1 MVHNRTY
8 KVGKV
13 SKNQPKD
20 KVYPTFGY
28 HFLDPPINPK
38 KVKKDLSKNRYRILT
53 PVLAAWLLAALA
65 ILVFSFFP
73 ESVAT
78 QFSFGLFQYIGL
90 GLRTLSA
97 GFKFPIGEYVYLI
110 LIIVL
115 IINII
120 LSLYKLKNKINTKTY
135 KTYFLSLAKHLS
147 LKILQ
152 FYVVFMLIWGL
163 NYQQSSPAKSFDLQ
177 LDTTYT
183 EVQLDSLSLELMV
196 ELNKTRQIL
205 SDSIIQNRKVG
216 QVFSSSILEFGQIK
230 AKYPQLRLDKAV
242 LKEAAFPTWGDY
254 LGYLAFYQ
262 PITGEA
268 IIRTDLPILTLP
280 YTSCHELAHQ
290 IGYASEAQANFIA
303 FVVANESSDAL
314 LRYSMLLQIFSYCQS
329 EHLGLIAK
337 TGNFE
342 KWKTIVN
349 RNKAMLNPK
358 VIGDRKK
365 IKDFFIQRQH
375 LLLPASTSLY
385 DQFLQWNKQMKG
397 IKSYDE
403 VLLWVI
409 AYKKQSGK

>member
-1 MVHNRTY
+1 LVHNRTY

-28 HFLDPPINPK
+28 LILDQPINPK
-38 KVKKDLSKNRYRILT
+38 KLKKDLSNRRSRIQTL
-53 PVLAAWLLAALA
+53 VQAVWLLMALA

-73 ESVAT
+73 DAVAT
-78 QFSFGLFQYIGL
+78 YFSFGLFQYIGL
-90 GLRTLSA
+90 GLRSLT
-97 GFKFPIGEYVYLI
+97 GDIKMPIGEYVYLVLIII
-110 LIIVL
+110 LII
-115 IINII
+115 NSI
-120 LSLYKLKNKINTKTY
+120 LGLYKLKKKINTESFRTNLLRFGKQLT
-135 KTYFLSLAKHLS
+135 
-147 LKILQ
+147 LKLVQ
-152 FYVVFMLIWGL
+152 LYVVFMLIWGL
-163 NYQQSSPAKSFDLQ
+163 NYQKSSPAKSFDLKM
-177 LDTTYT
+177 DTSYT
-183 EVQLDSLSLELMV
+183 AVQLDSLSLYLMK

-205 SDSIIQNRKVG
+205 SDSVIEETEVD
-216 QVFSSSILEFGQIK
+216 QVFRNSILNYRLVKNKF
-230 AKYPQLRLDKAV
+230 PQLHLEKPI
-242 LKEAAFPTWGDY
+242 LKEAAFPSWGDY

-268 IIRTDLPILTLP
+268 IVRTDVPLLTLP

-290 IGYASEAQANFIA
+290 MGYASEAEANFIA
-303 FVVANESSDAL
+303 FVVATESSDAL
-314 LRYSMLLQIFSYCQS
+314 LRYSMLLQMFTYCQS
-329 EHLGLIAK
+329 EHLGFIAK

-349 RNKAMLNPK
+349 RNKAMLDPK

-385 DQFLQWNKQMKG
+385 DQFLQWNKQAKG

-403 VLLWVI
+403 VLLWVL
-409 AYKKQSGK
+409 AYNKSKQ

>member
-1 MVHNRTY
+1 LVHNRTY

-28 HFLDPPINPK
+28 LILDQPINPK
-38 KVKKDLSKNRYRILT
+38 KVQKDQLKRSAYIQTLAQ
-53 PVLAAWLLAALA
+53 AAWLLIALA

-73 ESVAT
+73 QAVASY
-78 QFSFGLFQYIGL
+78 FSFGLFQYIGL
-90 GLRTLSA
+90 GLRSLTGGL
-97 GFKFPIGEYVYLI
+97 KMPIGEYVYI
-110 LIIVL
+110 VLIIIL

-120 LSLYKLKNKINTKTY
+120 QSLYKLKNKFNTETY
-135 KTYFLSLAKHLS
+135 RTNLLRFGKQLM
-147 LKILQ
+147 LKLVQ
-152 FYVVFMLIWGL
+152 LYVVFMLIWGL
-163 NYQQSSPAKSFDLQ
+163 NYHKSSPAKSFHLKM
-177 LDTTYT
+177 DTSYT
-183 EVQLDSLSLELMV
+183 EVQLDSLSLDLME

-205 SDSIIQNRKVG
+205 TDSFIQKMEVD
-216 QVFSSSILEFGQIK
+216 QVFRNSILNYKQLKNRF
-230 AKYPQLRLDKAV
+230 PQLYLDKPL
-242 LKEAAFPTWGDY
+242 LKEAAFPSWGDY

-268 IIRTDLPILTLP
+268 IVRTDVPLLTLP

-290 IGYASEAQANFIA
+290 MGYASEAEANFIA
-303 FVVANESSDAL
+303 FVVATESSDAL
-314 LRYSMLLQIFSYCQS
+314 LRYSMLLQMFTYCQS

-349 RNKAMLNPK
+349 RNKAMLDPK

-385 DQFLQWNKQMKG
+385 DQFLQWNQQAKG

-403 VLLWVI
+403 VLLWVL
-409 AYKKQSGK
+409 AYNKSKQ

>member
-1 MVHNRTY
+1 LVHNRTY

-28 HFLDPPINPK
+28 LILDQPINPK
-38 KVKKDLSKNRYRILT
+38 KVKKDQSNRRSRIQTL
-53 PVLAAWLLAALA
+53 VQAVWLLMALA

-73 ESVAT
+73 DAVAT
-78 QFSFGLFQYIGL
+78 YFSFGLFQYIGL
-90 GLRTLSA
+90 GLRSLT
-97 GFKFPIGEYVYLI
+97 GDIKMPIGEYVYLI
-110 LIIVL
+110 LIIIL
-115 IINII
+115 IINSI
-120 LSLYKLKNKINTKTY
+120 LGLYKLKNKINTESFRTNLLRFGKQLT
-135 KTYFLSLAKHLS
+135 
-147 LKILQ
+147 LKLVQ
-152 FYVVFMLIWGL
+152 LYVVFMLIWGL
-163 NYQQSSPAKSFDLQ
+163 NYQKSSPAKSFDLKM
-177 LDTTYT
+177 DTSYT
-183 EVQLDSLSLELMV
+183 AVQLDSLSLYLMD

-205 SDSIIQNRKVG
+205 SDSVIEKTEVD
-216 QVFSSSILEFGQIK
+216 QVFRNSILNYRLVKNKF
-230 AKYPQLRLDKAV
+230 PQLHLEKPI
-242 LKEAAFPTWGDY
+242 LKEAAFPSWGDY

-268 IIRTDLPILTLP
+268 IVRTDVPLLTLP

-290 IGYASEAQANFIA
+290 MGYASEAEANFIA
-303 FVVANESSDAL
+303 FVVATESSDAL
-314 LRYSMLLQIFSYCQS
+314 LRYSMLLQMFTYCQS
-329 EHLGLIAK
+329 EHLGFIAK

-349 RNKAMLNPK
+349 RNKAMLDPK

-385 DQFLQWNKQMKG
+385 DQFLQWNKQAKG

-403 VLLWVI
+403 VLLWVL
-409 AYKKQSGK
+409 AYNKSKQ

>member
-1 MVHNRTY
+1 LVHNRTY

-28 HFLDPPINPK
+28 LILDQPINPK
-38 KVKKDLSKNRYRILT
+38 KVKKDLSNLRSRIQTL
-53 PVLAAWLLAALA
+53 VQAVWLLMALA

-73 ESVAT
+73 DAVAT
-78 QFSFGLFQYIGL
+78 YFSFGLFQYIGL
-90 GLRTLSA
+90 GLRSLT
-97 GFKFPIGEYVYLI
+97 GDIKMPIGEYVYLVLIII
-110 LIIVL
+110 LII
-115 IINII
+115 NSI
-120 LSLYKLKNKINTKTY
+120 LGLYKLKKKINTESFRTNLFRFGKQLT
-135 KTYFLSLAKHLS
+135 
-147 LKILQ
+147 LKLVQ
-152 FYVVFMLIWGL
+152 LYVVFMLIWGL
-163 NYQQSSPAKSFDLQ
+163 NYQKSSPAKSFDLKM
-177 LDTTYT
+177 DTSYT
-183 EVQLDSLSLELMV
+183 EVQLDSLSLYLMK

-205 SDSIIQNRKVG
+205 SDSVIEETEVD
-216 QVFSSSILEFGQIK
+216 QVFRNSILNYRLVKNKF
-230 AKYPQLRLDKAV
+230 PQLHLEKPI
-242 LKEAAFPTWGDY
+242 LKEAAFPSWGDY

-268 IIRTDLPILTLP
+268 IVRTDVPLLTLP

-290 IGYASEAQANFIA
+290 MGYASEAEANFIA
-303 FVVANESSDAL
+303 FVVATESSDAL
-314 LRYSMLLQIFSYCQS
+314 LRYSMLLQMFTYCQS
-329 EHLGLIAK
+329 EHLGFIAK

-349 RNKAMLNPK
+349 RNKAMLDPK

-385 DQFLQWNKQMKG
+385 DQFLQWNKQAKG

-403 VLLWVI
+403 VLLWVL
-409 AYKKQSGK
+409 AYNKSKQ

>member
-1 MVHNRTY
+1 LVHNRTY

-28 HFLDPPINPK
+28 LILDQPINPK
-38 KVKKDLSKNRYRILT
+38 KVKKDLSNRRSRIQTL
-53 PVLAAWLLAALA
+53 VQAVWLLMALA

-73 ESVAT
+73 DAVAT
-78 QFSFGLFQYIGL
+78 YFSFGLFQYIGL
-90 GLRTLSA
+90 GLRSLT
-97 GFKFPIGEYVYLI
+97 GDIKMPIGEYVYLI
-110 LIIVL
+110 LIIIL
-115 IINII
+115 IINSI
-120 LSLYKLKNKINTKTY
+120 LGLYKLKNKINTESFRTNLLRFGKQ
-135 KTYFLSLAKHLS
+135 LM
-147 LKILQ
+147 LKLVQ
-152 FYVVFMLIWGL
+152 LYVVFMLIWGL
-163 NYQQSSPAKSFDLQ
+163 NYQKSSPAKSFDLKM
-177 LDTTYT
+177 DTSYT
-183 EVQLDSLSLELMV
+183 AVQLDSLSLYLME

-205 SDSIIQNRKVG
+205 SDSVIEKTEVD
-216 QVFSSSILEFGQIK
+216 QVFRNSILNYRLVKNRF
-230 AKYPQLRLDKAV
+230 PQLHLDKPV
-242 LKEAAFPTWGDY
+242 LKEAAFPSWGDY

-268 IIRTDLPILTLP
+268 IVRTDVPLLTLP

-290 IGYASEAQANFIA
+290 MGYASEAEANFIA
-303 FVVANESSDAL
+303 FVVASESSDAL
-314 LRYSMLLQIFSYCQS
+314 LRYSMLLQMFTYCQS
-329 EHLGLIAK
+329 EHLGFIAK

-349 RNKAMLNPK
+349 RNKAMLDPK

-385 DQFLQWNKQMKG
+385 DQFLQWNKQAKG

-403 VLLWVI
+403 VLLWVL
-409 AYKKQSGK
+409 AYNKSKQ